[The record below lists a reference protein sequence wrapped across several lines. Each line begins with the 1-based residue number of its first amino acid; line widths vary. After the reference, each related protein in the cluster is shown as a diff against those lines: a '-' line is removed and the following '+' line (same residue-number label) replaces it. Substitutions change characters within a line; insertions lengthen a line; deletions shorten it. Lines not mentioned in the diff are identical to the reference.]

1 MNILFLTLA
10 YRLDGSNLYTDL
22 MDEFV
27 KQGHSVFVC
36 TPNEYKSFGK
46 ILFTNKNNVQVI
58 SIPTGK
64 ITQTN
69 FIQKGINTLLLEYRY
84 YRCIS
89 RLDLPNIDIVMYSTP
104 PINFLRVVKTVS
116 DNFHSVKYLLLK
128 DIFPQNAVDL
138 KIIRPKSLLYK
149 YFRNIEKKLY
159 QFSDIIG
166 CMSPANKKYLMEH
179 NPFIDEKKVCLAYNC
194 IYPHGFVQKVHS
206 DEILNRYSIPLNTIR
221 FVYGG
226 NLGKPQGI
234 DFLIECID
242 RFKFDSDIFFVII
255 GGGTEFESLKKYL
268 DVNSIQNVRLI
279 KSLPKEK
286 YQEILSCMDVGMIF
300 LNHKFTIPNFPSRVL
315 DYMDFSLPIL
325 ACTDMVCDMKQEIC
339 DSGAGFWCESNDIES
354 LSKIIDTIKSDKTAL
369 INMGLKSRKLLLEKY
384 TVQSV
389 AKSMIE
395 QIV

>member
-1 MNILFLTLA
+1 MFF
-10 YRLDGSNLYTDL
+10 R
-22 MDEFV
+22 
-27 KQGHSVFVC
+27 
-36 TPNEYKSFGK
+36 P
-46 ILFTNKNNVQVI
+46 
-58 SIPTGK
+58 SIGR
-64 ITQTN
+64 IVR
-69 FIQKGINTLLLEYRY
+69 IVWIG
-84 YRCIS
+84 
-89 RLDLPNIDIVMYSTP
+89 LPI
-104 PINFLRVVKTVS
+104 
-116 DNFHSVKYLLLK
+116 
-128 DIFPQNAVDL
+128 
-138 KIIRPKSLLYK
+138 
-149 YFRNIEKKLY
+149 
-159 QFSDIIG
+159 
-166 CMSPANKKYLMEH
+166 
-179 NPFIDEKKVCLAYNC
+179 
-194 IYPHGFVQKVHS
+194 
-206 DEILNRYSIPLNTIR
+206 
-221 FVYGG
+221 
-226 NLGKPQGI
+226 
-234 DFLIECID
+234 
-242 RFKFDSDIFFVII
+242 IFFVII